1 MRLSRLFV
9 PTLKETPAEAQIAS
23 HRLMLRAGLVR
34 QTASGIYAW
43 LPMGFRVLRNIAEI
57 VRQEQDAAGA
67 QEVLMPTLQPAE
79 LWRESGRYD
88 AYGPEMLRIKDRH
101 QRDLL
106 YGPTNE
112 EMITD
117 LMRGGVKSYRE
128 LPQILYH
135 IQWKFRDEMRP
146 RFGVMRGREFLMKD
160 AYSFDLDYDAAVLSY
175 RRMMLAY
182 MRTFKRLG
190 LQAIPMVAD
199 TGPIGGELSHEFIV
213 LAPTGESQVF
223 YDAAFESVD
232 TSQER
237 YAHENP
243 ADVARFFEAMT
254 AHYAATDEKHDLAAW
269 DKVDP
274 ARRREGRGIEVGHIF
289 HFGRKYSE
297 PMGFSVAGPDGKNVI
312 PEMGSYGIGV
322 SRLVGAII
330 EASHDDAGII
340 WPDSVAPFAASIL
353 DLRAGDAVTGAITS
367 DIYGKLAGRVL
378 LDDRDERA
386 GAKFADADLMGLPW
400 QIIVGPKGAARG
412 VVELKRR
419 ATGERQEVSVA
430 DAVARVAG

>member
-1 MRLSRLFV
+1 MRLSRVFV

-34 QTASGIYAW
+34 QTSSGIYAW

-67 QEVLMPTLQPAE
+67 QEVLMPTLQSAE
-79 LWRESGRYD
+79 LWQRSGRYED
-88 AYGPEMLRIKDRH
+88 YGPEMLRIKDRH
-101 QRDLL
+101 ERDLL

-112 EMITD
+112 EMITE
-117 LMRGGVKSYRE
+117 LVRGGVKSYRE
-128 LPQILYH
+128 LPQTLYH

-160 AYSFDLDYDAAVLSY
+160 AYSFDIDHDGAVNSY

-182 MRTFKRLG
+182 MRTFQRLG
-190 LQAIPMVAD
+190 VKAIPMVAD
-199 TGPIGGELSHEFIV
+199 TGPIGGELSHEFII

-223 YDAAFESVD
+223 YDSAFDDIDVSRD
-232 TSQER
+232 AIDQD
-237 YAHENP
+237 NP
-243 ADVARFFEAMT
+243 ADLARFFEAMT
-254 AHYAATDEKHDLAAW
+254 AHYAATDEKHDTAAW
-269 DKVDP
+269 EQVDP

-289 HFGRKYSE
+289 SFGQKYSK
-297 PMGFSVAGPDGKNVI
+297 PMGFTVAGADGKQVI

-330 EASHDDAGII
+330 EASHDEAGII
-340 WPDSVAPFAASIL
+340 WPDSVAPFRAAIL
-353 DLRAGDAVTGAITS
+353 DLRAGDAATGAITQ
-367 DIYGKLAGRVL
+367 DIYAKLAGNAL

-412 VVELKRR
+412 VVEVKRR
-419 ATGERQEVSVA
+419 ATGERHEVSVE
-430 DAVARVAG
+430 DALGKIG

>member
-1 MRLSRLFV
+1 MRLSRSFV

-34 QTASGIYAW
+34 QTAAGIYAW
-43 LPMGFRVLRNIAEI
+43 LPMGKRVLDRIAAI
-57 VRQEQDAAGA
+57 VREEQDAAGA
-67 QEVLMPTLQPAE
+67 QELLMPTLQTAD

-88 AYGPEMLRIKDRH
+88 AYGPEMLRIRDRH

-117 LMRGGVKSYRE
+117 LARQTLRSYRE

-135 IQWKFRDEMRP
+135 IQWKFRDEVRP

-160 AYSFDLDYDAAVLSY
+160 AYSFDIDYEGAVLSY

-182 MRTFKRLG
+182 MRTFQRMG
-190 LQAIPMVAD
+190 LKAIPMVAD
-199 TGPIGGELSHEFIV
+199 TGPIGGDLSHEFII

-223 YDAAFESVD
+223 YDAAFDEID
-232 TSQER
+232 YLQGEFSQDSAE
-237 YAHENP
+237 
-243 ADVARFFEAMT
+243 DLQRFFDLIT
-254 AHYAATDEKHDLAAW
+254 GNYAATDEKHDTAAW
-269 DKVDP
+269 ERLEPV
-274 ARRREGRGIEVGHIF
+274 RRREGRGIEVGHIF
-289 HFGRKYSE
+289 YFGQKYSKA
-297 PMGFSVAGPDGKNVI
+297 MGLSVAGPDGRNIV

-340 WPDSVAPFAASIL
+340 WPDSVAPFRAAIL
-353 DLRAGDAVTGAITS
+353 NLRAGDAATGAITES
-367 DIYGKLAGRVL
+367 LYAKLDGEAL

-400 QIIVGPKGAARG
+400 QIIVGPKGAAQNK
-412 VVELKRR
+412 VELKRR
-419 ATGERQEVSVA
+419 ATGERQEVSVD
-430 DAVARVAG
+430 DALARIA